1 METLYIVIGAFSSIF
16 IFLLGYS
23 VNGVLNG
30 KKRLDYLESYLEDTE
45 RMVKT
50 LDRDLHQRIDSD
62 VEDIN
67 SNMVGIE
74 QSLQRQIDSRLDRL
88 ENKFRGDIAS
98 GVEVKKV
105 IDYNEQISKRLDE
118 FISTYQNQ

>member
-1 METLYIVIGAFSSIF
+1 METLYIVIGAVSSIF

-30 KKRLDYLESYLEDTE
+30 KKRLDYLEAYLEDTE

>member
-1 METLYIVIGAFSSIF
+1 M
-16 IFLLGYS
+16 
-23 VNGVLNG
+23 NGVLNG